1 MLAMT
6 RQIEKAMEAAI
17 KTLDWMSDKTKARAL
32 EKLASMAN
40 KIGYPDKWRDYSKL
54 EIVRGDAL
62 GNMERASGFEI
73 RRQLA
78 KIGEPVNCCRLSSLL
93 AKGPRASRSIPLA
106 ELDQGARSGTNLIR
120 SSEPAS
126 WMA

>member
-1 MLAMT
+1 MTAMT
-6 RQIEKAMEAAI
+6 RSVKNGLRGPATILI
-17 KTLDWMSDKTKARAL
+17 
-32 EKLASMAN
+32 
-40 KIGYPDKWRDYSKL
+40 YSS
-54 EIVRGDAL
+54 R
-62 GNMERASGFEI
+62 
-73 RRQLA
+73 
-78 KIGEPVNCCRLSSLL
+78 NCCRLSSLL

>member
-54 EIVRGDAL
+54 EIVRGDA
-62 GNMERASGFEI
+62 GQHGA
-73 RRQLA
+73 
-78 KIGEPVNCCRLSSLL
+78 C
-93 AKGPRASRSIPLA
+93 
-106 ELDQGARSGTNLIR
+106 DQNR
-120 SSEPAS
+120 
-126 WMA
+126 

>member
-17 KTLDWMSDKTKARAL
+17 MSDKTKARAL

-54 EIVRGDAL
+54 EIVRGDA
-62 GNMERASGFEI
+62 GQHGA
-73 RRQLA
+73 
-78 KIGEPVNCCRLSSLL
+78 C
-93 AKGPRASRSIPLA
+93 
-106 ELDQGARSGTNLIR
+106 DQNR
-120 SSEPAS
+120 
-126 WMA
+126 